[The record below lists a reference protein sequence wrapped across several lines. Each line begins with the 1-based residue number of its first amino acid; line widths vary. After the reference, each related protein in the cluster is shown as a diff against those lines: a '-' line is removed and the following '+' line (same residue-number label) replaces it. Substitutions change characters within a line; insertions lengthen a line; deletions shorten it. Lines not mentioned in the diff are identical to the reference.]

1 MHHSDHR
8 GFTLLELII
17 IVGILGVIM
26 LVALPPMSRFIR
38 SNRLAGSTN
47 TVAGDLRYARSLA
60 STQRRNY
67 EFRSTATGYS
77 IVSVTPA
84 STVLT
89 RSLQPGVQFT
99 AVSDTAHFDAFG
111 PTKSKVFTLQ
121 KDGHSRVV
129 SMNATGQVTCD

>member
-1 MHHSDHR
+1 MHHSDRH

-26 LVALPPMSRFIR
+26 LVAVPPMSRFII

-60 STQRRNY
+60 SAQRRSY

-89 RSLQPGVQFT
+89 RSLEPGVRFS
-99 AVSDTAHFDAFG
+99 AASDTARFYSFG
-111 PTKSKVFTLQ
+111 LTQSKVFTLQ

-129 SMNATGQVTCD
+129 RMNATGQVTGD